1 MRITEN
7 DNLKN
12 LTDYVEDLTVF
23 DDYEL
28 LFGRKNANGMK
39 EYRQAWIYVRKD
51 GVRKRITV
59 LYAVDWMLH
68 SSKMENLLNAYR
80 QFERNGI
87 NKLTLKYIA
96 REYVRNYDIV
106 RGEFEV
112 YDVKLPQIDIK

>member
-23 DDYEL
+23 DDYGL
-28 LFGRKNANGMK
+28 LTGGKANGRN
-39 EYRQAWIYVRKD
+39 EYRQAWIYVRND
-51 GVRKRITV
+51 GIRKRITV
-59 LYAVDWMLH
+59 LYAVDWTLH
-68 SSKMENLLNAYR
+68 SSKMDNLLNAYR
-80 QFERNGI
+80 QFERNLITKG
-87 NKLTLKYIA
+87 TLKCIA
-96 REYVRNYDIV
+96 RDYVRTYDIV